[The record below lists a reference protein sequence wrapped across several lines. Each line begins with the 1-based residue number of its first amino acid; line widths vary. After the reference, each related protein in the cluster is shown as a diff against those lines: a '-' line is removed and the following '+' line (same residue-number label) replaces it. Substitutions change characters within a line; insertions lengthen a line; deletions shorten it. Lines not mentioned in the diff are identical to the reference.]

1 MPGKPE
7 SGASVQI
14 FGGRETETVKQEGA
28 SGVCG
33 GGRVCVDV
41 CVWLGHVCMWTYGG
55 GGWTC
60 VSGGSRPQC
69 DSCQDLRISEEAL
82 GRQLES

>member
-41 CVWLGHVCMWTYGG
+41 CVWLGHVCMWTCGG
-55 GGWTC
+55 GGGHVC
-60 VSGGSRPQC
+60 REAP
-69 DSCQDLRISEEAL
+69 DLSVIPAKT
-82 GRQLES
+82 

>member
-33 GGRVCVDV
+33 GGRVCVAWT
-41 CVWLGHVCMWTYGG
+41 CVYVDMWWGGGHVC
-55 GGWTC
+55 
-60 VSGGSRPQC
+60 REAP
-69 DSCQDLRISEEAL
+69 DLSVIPAKT
-82 GRQLES
+82 